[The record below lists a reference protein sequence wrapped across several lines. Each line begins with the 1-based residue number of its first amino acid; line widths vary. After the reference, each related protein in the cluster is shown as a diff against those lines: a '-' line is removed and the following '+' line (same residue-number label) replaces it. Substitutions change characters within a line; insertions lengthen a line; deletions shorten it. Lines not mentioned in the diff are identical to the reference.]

1 MGMMMRLLVSWMVAL
16 FAATAAFADLPPR
29 PSVHHMHVALV
40 AETQHPA
47 PGKALTIAVVMTP
60 DPGWHGYWLNPGEAG
75 FPPKLEWTWPNG
87 FLAEGAPQ
95 YPVPERLRIGGL
107 MNHVFNGEHALL
119 QQGRVDNGMATGTP
133 LLFKLH
139 VNLLVCSPEVCVPG
153 EDTLALNLT
162 TGDGQRDP
170 AQSANFDKW
179 RAALPR
185 PLDADKGVG
194 AGSGH
199 YAASGK
205 TLHIAL
211 PYPAAAPAPADP
223 WLFAEK
229 GDIID
234 NGGTQSFRRS
244 GDWLIAD
251 VVAGPGAAAGTAMA
265 AVLSTGAGK
274 GLSFTAVPGAVP
286 EGGSPIGPS
295 DTKPAPISALTL
307 LAALGG
313 ALLGGLI
320 LNIMPCVFPVIGLK
334 ALSLAKANI
343 DERAARRDALAYTG
357 GVILTCLALGGIM
370 LGLRAAGQA
379 VGWAFQLQ
387 QPAVILVLLA
397 LMVAITAN
405 LAGLFE
411 LGTISA
417 GDTLTHKGGIAGTFW
432 TGALAAFVA
441 TPCTGP
447 FMAAALGAALVLPVA
462 AALLI
467 FAGLGLGLASPFL
480 AIGFI
485 PAIRTRLPKP
495 GAWMGRVRL
504 IMAVPMGLTA
514 LALLWLLWRE
524 GGTSALVGGIMVTSA
539 LITAM
544 ELIGRRQR
552 EGKTAGWLVPA
563 MAFAIVVL
571 GAAALAM
578 TPKPATTDAA
588 TATGDA
594 QPFSEARLSALQAQ
608 HRAVFVYFTADW
620 CLTCKVNEKVAIDT
634 QGVQD
639 AFKAH
644 NIAVLE
650 GDWTNGDPT
659 ISHFLNDHGRSGVP
673 YYLFYPA
680 NGTAPQELPQVLT
693 PGIITS
699 SITGAP

>member
-1 MGMMMRLLVSWMVAL
+1 MGMMMRLILAGLFGLLAAVAGR
-16 FAATAAFADLPPR
+16 AAPPLTTT
-29 PSVHHMHVALV
+29 PHHMHVALV

-47 PGKALTIAVVMTP
+47 PGKAFTIAVVMTP
-60 DPGWHGYWLNPGEAG
+60 DLGWHGYWLNPGEAG
-75 FPPKLEWTWPNG
+75 FPPKLDWTWPNG

-95 YPVPERLRIGGL
+95 FPVPERLRIGGL

-119 QQGRVDNGMATGTP
+119 QQGRVDNGTAPGTP
-133 LLFKLH
+133 LPFKLH
-139 VNLLVCSPEVCVPG
+139 INLLVCSPEVCVPE
-153 EDTLALNLT
+153 EDNLALNLT
-162 TGDGQRDP
+162 TGVGQTDLAR
-170 AQSANFDKW
+170 SADFDKW

-185 PLDADKGVG
+185 PLDAGKGVD

-199 YAASGK
+199 YAVDGK

-211 PYPAAAPAPADP
+211 PYPAAAPAPTDP

-229 GDIID
+229 GDVVD
-234 NGGTQSFRRS
+234 NGGAQSFRRS
-244 GDWLIAD
+244 GDWLIVD
-251 VVAGPGAAAGTAMA
+251 VVAGPGAAAGTPMA
-265 AVLSTGAGK
+265 AVLSTGVGK

-286 EGGSPIGPS
+286 EGGTPIGAS
-295 DTKPAPISALTL
+295 DTKPAPISAFTL

-357 GVILTCLALGGIM
+357 GVVLTCLALGGIM

-387 QPAVILVLLA
+387 QPAVILILLA

-405 LAGLFE
+405 LVGLFE

-417 GDTLTHKGGIAGTFW
+417 GDTLTHKGGISGSFW

-447 FMAAALGAALVLPVA
+447 FMAAALGAALVLPVV

-495 GAWMGRVRL
+495 GAWMSRVRM

-524 GGTSALVGGIMVTSA
+524 GGTSALVGGIMVASA

-552 EGKTAGWLVPA
+552 EGKAAGWLVPA
-563 MAFAIVVL
+563 MALAIVAL
-571 GAAALAM
+571 GAAAFAVA
-578 TPKPATTDAA
+578 PKPPTTEAA
-588 TATGDA
+588 NPNAER
-594 QPFSEARLSALQAQ
+594 FSEAHHAQLQAQ
-608 HRAVFVYFTADW
+608 HRPVFVYFTADW

-634 QGVQD
+634 QAVQD

-650 GDWTNGDPT
+650 GDWTNGDPA

-693 PGIITS
+693 PGMLT
-699 SITGAP
+699 ALN